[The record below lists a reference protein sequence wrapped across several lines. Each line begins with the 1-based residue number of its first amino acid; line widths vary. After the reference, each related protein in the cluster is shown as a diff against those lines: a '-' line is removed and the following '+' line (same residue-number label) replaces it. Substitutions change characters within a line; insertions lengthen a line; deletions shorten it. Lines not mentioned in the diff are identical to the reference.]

1 VTALCGDMA
10 YRGSGSQGGVVSR
23 PLDGDRDPRTPMAW
37 QHRDQTLQPG
47 ASSSSVRGGARSSRQ
62 SPSRNGGYQY
72 REGGGSHTPSSRR
85 AKSQDRGYSRSQS
98 RDRSQDRRQYRSQPS
113 PSTTEG
119 TADDT
124 TETDTVDRE
133 GSEYQMQMLPGY
145 PMMVG
150 YPMMAPGSM
159 MPLMLAPGT
168 GSIRSVQSM
177 PMLAHGSHVG
187 IQPAHTWD
195 GEPCPV
201 HHHGHGMMPGPHP
214 MMPMAALYGMP
225 SNPYGPAMSMP
236 GGYSVPQSVISGATT
251 VRRARSVAEMSQHGL
266 PGPGDRPDQAIGNK
280 SLHASM
286 ASLAQ
291 SHHHGG
297 QTGGQPGPPGQPQH
311 HRLVLGENGAPSK
324 LPIRQRPHGNKP
336 SPIPAKKNKGV
347 GCCSGHFVIIWIIL
361 GIVTF
366 GVLLG
371 VILKFTVK

>member
-1 VTALCGDMA
+1 MA
-10 YRGSGSQGGVVSR
+10 YRGQGAGVVGR
-23 PLDGDRDPRTPMAW
+23 PMDGGDPRTPMAW
-37 QHRDQTLQPG
+37 QHRDQHMAGGNRGRAETRASPG
-47 ASSSSVRGGARSSRQ
+47 
-62 SPSRNGGYQY
+62 RNGGYTY
-72 REGGGSHTPSSRR
+72 REQGAGGHHTPASRR
-85 AKSQDRGYSRSQS
+85 AKSQERYSRSQS
-98 RDRSQDRRQYRSQPS
+98 RERGGRFRSQPS

-119 TADDT
+119 TAEDT
-124 TETDTVDRE
+124 TETDTVERE
-133 GSEYQMQMLPGY
+133 GSEYQQQMMPGY

-150 YPMMAPGSM
+150 YPMVAPGSM

-177 PMLAHGSHVG
+177 PMLAHGSHMG

-201 HHHGHGMMPGPHP
+201 HHSHGMMPPHP

-225 SNPYGPAMSMP
+225 GHPYGPAMSMP

-251 VRRARSVAEMSQHGL
+251 VRRARSVAEMSGHGGS
-266 PGPGDRPDQAIGNK
+266 PGGPGHHGSLGGHGQGGGQVEPK

-291 SHHHGG
+291 SHHQHH
-297 QTGGQPGPPGQPQH
+297 GPPMPHH
-311 HRLVLGENGAPSK
+311 HRMVLGENGAPSK
-324 LPIRQRPHGNKP
+324 LPMRQRPPGHKA
-336 SPIPAKKNKGV
+336 SPPPAKKKSGL
-347 GCCSGHFVIIWIIL
+347 GCCSGHFVVIWIIL

-371 VILKFTVK
+371 VVLKFTVS

>member
-1 VTALCGDMA
+1 MD
-10 YRGSGSQGGVVSR
+10 GG
-23 PLDGDRDPRTPMAW
+23 DPRTPMAW
-37 QHRDQTLQPG
+37 QHRDQHLQPG
-47 ASSSSVRGGARSSRQ
+47 GSSSVRGARSTRQ
-62 SPSRNGGYQY
+62 SPGRNGGYQY
-72 REGGGSHTPSSRR
+72 REGGSHTPSSRR
-85 AKSQDRGYSRSQS
+85 AKSQDRAGAYSRSQS
-98 RDRSQDRRQYRSQPS
+98 RDRSQEGRGGRQYRSQPS

-124 TETDTVDRE
+124 TETDTVERE
-133 GSEYQMQMLPGY
+133 GSEYQQQMVPGY

-187 IQPAHTWD
+187 LQPAHTWD

-251 VRRARSVAEMSQHGL
+251 VRRARSVAEMSQHGGM
-266 PGPGDRPDQAIGNK
+266 PGQQGEQGPK

-291 SHHHGG
+291 SQHHGG
-297 QTGGQPGPPGQPQH
+297 QGGQGQPQH

-336 SPIPAKKNKGV
+336 SPIPAKKNKGL
-347 GCCSGHFVIIWIIL
+347 GCCSGHFVVIWIIL

-371 VILKFTVK
+371 VVLKFTVS